1 MSRYG
6 RTADGLYLC
15 AAHGATFELTGEC
28 AACAA
33 DPGEPIE
40 PPIEAM
46 PAPPEGCQSTLELE
60 RGLMATAAEIATDL
74 RRVRAMKAGGLSKF
88 AVIAKLAEVRLKYL
102 RPALE
107 LAARREDAQI
117 QAERERRDR
126 ERQRGGH

>member
-6 RTADGLYLC
+6 KTADGLYLC
-15 AAHGATFELTGEC
+15 AAHGATFEATGEC

-33 DPGEPIE
+33 DPGAPLE
-40 PPIEAM
+40 PPPEAM

-60 RGLMATAAEIATDL
+60 RGLMATAAEIETDL
-74 RRVRAMKAGGLSKF
+74 RRIRRLKVKGMQ
-88 AVIAKLAEVRLKYL
+88 VWTTIAKLAEVRLKYL

>member
-1 MSRYG
+1 VSRYG
-6 RTADGLYLC
+6 KTADGLYLC
-15 AAHGATFELTGEC
+15 AAHGATFEVTGEC

-33 DPGEPIE
+33 DPGAPIE

-46 PAPPEGCQSTLELE
+46 PAPPDGCQSTLEIE
-60 RGLMATAAEIATDL
+60 RALMVTAAEIARDL
-74 RRVRAMKAGGLSKF
+74 VRLRAQKVKGMAKWS
-88 AVIAKLAEVRLKYL
+88 VIAKLSEVRLKYL